1 MSYMQSLKSF
11 IQKNERLSAAFMPA
25 YMSVVHPGL
34 VKKAAR
40 QHGLNVEFGKDV
52 IDIAKGKRVVRI
64 NRAHAIYANDVV
76 SGFEFFHGAVVPEQ
90 VGGTELVDYSAPK
103 FHEMPGFSLHP
114 VFFNSL
120 AEPLVTAD
128 QYLDFAQLRA
138 GSVAMD
144 LGAYSGLTSILFR
157 ERCGKSGTVVAVE
170 ADTANIV
177 AVHKNFELYQKRAG
191 KRIELIE
198 GAVWIHD
205 EGVSFSAEGNLG
217 SSATDCV
224 GDRLGQAELVPSFTL
239 SSIAHRYDLPKVDF
253 IKSDIEGAE
262 GVIFGDSDFFQ
273 RFRPRIIVEV
283 HPVDGELTT
292 DKVKADLSKHGY
304 TFELVDQIGSRLPL
318 LRCTPPKA

>member
-11 IQKNERLSAAFMPA
+11 IQKSERLSAALMPT

-34 VKKAAR
+34 VRKAAR
-40 QHGLNVEFGKDV
+40 QHGLRAEYGSNT
-52 IDIAKGKRVVRI
+52 IDIADETRVVRI
-64 NRAHAIYANDVV
+64 RRAHAIYANDVV

-90 VGGTELVDYSAPK
+90 VDGVELVDYSRPK
-103 FHEMPGFSLHP
+103 FHQMPGFSLHP

-128 QYLDFAQLRA
+128 QYLDFAQLGE
-138 GSVAMD
+138 GSVAID

-157 ERCGKSGTVVAVE
+157 DRCGKAGTVIAVE
-170 ADTANIV
+170 ADTANIE
-177 AVHKNFELYQKRAG
+177 AVRKNFELYESRTG
-191 KRIELIE
+191 KRIELLE

-224 GDRLGQAELVPSFTL
+224 GNRLGQSELVPSFTL
-239 SSIAHRYDLPKVDF
+239 SKIARRYELPKVDF
-253 IKSDIEGAE
+253 IKSDMEGAE
-262 GVIFGDSDFFQ
+262 GVIFGDADFFK

-283 HPVDGELTT
+283 HPVDGALTT
-292 DKVKADLSKHGY
+292 DKVQADLSKHGY

-318 LRCTPPKA
+318 LRCTPPKS

>member
-1 MSYMQSLKSF
+1 MQSLKSF
-11 IQKNERLSAAFMPA
+11 IQKSERLSAAFMPV
-25 YMSVVHPGL
+25 YMSMVHPGMI
-34 VKKAAR
+34 KKAAR
-40 QHGLNVEFGKDV
+40 KQGLDVEFDKDV
-52 IDIAKGKRVVRI
+52 IDITHANRTVRI

-76 SGFEFFHGAVVPEQ
+76 SGFEFFHGAVVPEK
-90 VGGTELVDYSAPK
+90 VDGTELVDYSEPK
-103 FHEMPGFSLHP
+103 FHHMPGFSLHP

-128 QYLDFAQLRA
+128 QYLDFAGLGE
-138 GSVAMD
+138 GSVAID

-170 ADTANIV
+170 ADSANIV
-177 AVHKNFELYQKRAG
+177 AVHKNFELYQSRTG
-191 KRIELIE
+191 KRIDLLE

-224 GDRLGQAELVPSFTL
+224 GNRLGQAELVPSFTL
-239 SSIAHRYDLPKVDF
+239 SAIARRYDLPKVDF

-262 GVIFGDSDFFQ
+262 GVIFGDSDFFE
-273 RFRPRIIVEV
+273 RFGPRIIVEV
-283 HPVDGELTT
+283 HPVDGALTT

-304 TFELVDQIGSRLPL
+304 SFELVDQIGSRLPL
-318 LRCTPPKA
+318 LRCTPAKS